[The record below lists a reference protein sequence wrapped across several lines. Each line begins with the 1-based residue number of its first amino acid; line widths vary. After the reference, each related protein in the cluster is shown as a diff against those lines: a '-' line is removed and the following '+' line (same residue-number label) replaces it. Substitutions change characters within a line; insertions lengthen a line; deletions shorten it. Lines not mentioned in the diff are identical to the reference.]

1 KALRADPTATE
12 KTERGWTIIE
22 RGWEIWSFTPADHP
36 AHTSAAKRTMYQDT
50 NGGWRVV
57 TRVLGQSTKASCDA
71 LMQEYE
77 QFDEQMKERIRRE
90 RGPGILI
97 PPPLA
102 VTLGLVPR
110 VHRAAALNVLGESR
124 CLPLPWIAGTSPA
137 MTVFSW

>member
-1 KALRADPTATE
+1 MRCRGIVAAGVLSLSCWTWSASAEEPSAIGYPSVAAALKALRADPTATE

-22 RGWEIWSFTPADHP
+22 RGWEIWSFAPADHP

-77 QFDEQMKERIRRE
+77 Q
-90 RGPGILI
+90 
-97 PPPLA
+97 
-102 VTLGLVPR
+102 
-110 VHRAAALNVLGESR
+110 
-124 CLPLPWIAGTSPA
+124 
-137 MTVFSW
+137 